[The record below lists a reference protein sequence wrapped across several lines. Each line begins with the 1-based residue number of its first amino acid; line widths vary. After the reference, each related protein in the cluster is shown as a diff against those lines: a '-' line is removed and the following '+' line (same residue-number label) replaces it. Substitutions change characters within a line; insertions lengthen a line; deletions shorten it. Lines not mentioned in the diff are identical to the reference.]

1 MVLAGLV
8 AALGLV
14 VVLYGAYLAT
24 FLELPKSDDH
34 PPLRLY
40 SGPFLLQPDL
50 ALVHSHLLERLQR
63 LGYRR
68 VTVPVQSPGDYQLTE
83 EALTVYLHPQPEGHV
98 GATMVTMP
106 LDQGRVTDVLSPLDG
121 TALFPIFLEP
131 ELLSGVRGESR
142 QVREWIPLAQ
152 IPPRIVETVL
162 TIEDHRFYSHFGIDP
177 VAVGRAIWTNVTK
190 GGVVQG
196 GSTITQ
202 QLAKNLFYSPQRTM
216 GRKFK
221 EALAALVLEVKYTKQ
236 NILESYLNEIYLGQA
251 GFVSIYGVS
260 EAAHRYFG
268 KTLQELTVE
277 EVAMIVGLIKG
288 PNSYA
293 PTKHPELA
301 KQRRDVVLRR
311 LRETGFLTKEAW
323 TLAVNEPVR
332 VTPSEDV
339 LTDAPYFVDAVLRQ
353 VEEAGVVPLPEGLR
367 IDSTLDPMIQQA
379 ATESLEK
386 GLAKLEAAHPHLNSS
401 LQSVQGAVVVLD
413 PKTGSVLALV
423 GGRDY
428 RRSQFNRAVQA
439 RRQPGSL
446 FKPFVYLA
454 ALEAAR
460 EGQAGHLTAAS
471 LLADEPVTF
480 ESEAGPWSPQNY
492 DKQFHGQVTLRN
504 ALEQSFNV
512 PAVRAAK
519 AVGTKPIVQLLHR
532 LGVTSALGDDLSSVA
547 LGSSSVSLM
556 EITAAYGAVA
566 NGGIAVQ
573 PTAVRSTRDR
583 QGDIVWNAVPDRQ
596 QATSPQGAYVLTS
609 LLEGVIQRGTASKAK
624 VIGLQGAVA
633 GKTGTTDGYRD
644 AWFVGYTS
652 DVVIGVWVGFDD
664 ERPLRLTG
672 SQAALPIWMDLAR
685 RVIPPN
691 VPAFVMPSG
700 VVTRDIDPKTGQ
712 LATFQCPEQ
721 VSEVFIEGTEPS
733 VYCEVHGGGI
743 WERLRHTFGFS

>member
-8 AALGLV
+8 AALCLV
-14 VVLYGAYLAT
+14 VALYGAYLAT

-40 SGPFLLQPDL
+40 SGPFLLKPDL
-50 ALVHSHLLERLQR
+50 SLVHSHLLERLQR
-63 LGYRR
+63 LDYRR
-68 VTVPVQSPGDYQLTE
+68 VTVPVQSPGDYQLTDE
-83 EALTVYLHPQPEGHV
+83 SLTVYLHAQPEGHV
-98 GATMVTMP
+98 GATMVTLT

-121 TALFPIFLEP
+121 TPLFPIFLEP
-131 ELLSGVRGESR
+131 ELLSGLRGESR
-142 QVREWIPLAQ
+142 QMREWIPLAQ
-152 IPPRIVETVL
+152 IPPGIIETVL
-162 TIEDHRFYSHFGIDP
+162 TIEDRRFFSHFGIDP
-177 VAVGRAIWTNVTK
+177 VAVGRALWTNFTK

-202 QLAKNLFYSPQRTM
+202 QLAKNLFYSPQRTL

-236 NILESYLNEIYLGQA
+236 DILESYLNEIYLGQA
-251 GFVSIYGVS
+251 GFVSIYGVR

-277 EVAMIVGLIKG
+277 EVAMIAGLIKG

-301 KQRRDVVLRR
+301 KQRRDVVLKR
-311 LRETGFLTKEAW
+311 LRETGLLTEEAW
-323 TLAVNEPVR
+323 KRAVNEPVR

-339 LTDAPYFVDAVLRQ
+339 LTDAPYFVDTVLRQ

-367 IDSTLDPMIQQA
+367 IDSTLDSMIQQA

-386 GLAKLEAAHPHLNSS
+386 GLAKLEAAHPQLISS
-401 LQSVQGAVVVLD
+401 LESVQGAVVVLD

-460 EGQAGHLTAAS
+460 EGQAGSLTAAS
-471 LLADEPVTF
+471 LLEDEPVTF
-480 ESEAGPWSPQNY
+480 ESENGPWSPQNY
-492 DKQFHGQVTLRN
+492 DKQFHGPVTLRN
-504 ALEQSFNV
+504 ALEQSLNV
-512 PAVRAAK
+512 PAVRVAK
-519 AVGTKPIVQLLHR
+519 AVGTKPIVQLLHS
-532 LGVTSALGDDLSSVA
+532 LGVNSAIGDDLSSVA

-556 EITAAYGAVA
+556 EIAAAYGAVA
-566 NGGIAVQ
+566 NGGIAVK
-573 PTAVRSTRDR
+573 PTAVRSTKDR
-583 QGDIVWNAVPDRQ
+583 LGDVVWNGTPDRL

-624 VIGLQGAVA
+624 VMGFHGSVA

-644 AWFVGYTS
+644 AWFVGYTA
-652 DVVIGVWVGFDD
+652 DIVIGVWVGFDD

-672 SQAALPIWMDLAR
+672 AQAALPIWMDLAR

-712 LATFQCPEQ
+712 LATFQCPER